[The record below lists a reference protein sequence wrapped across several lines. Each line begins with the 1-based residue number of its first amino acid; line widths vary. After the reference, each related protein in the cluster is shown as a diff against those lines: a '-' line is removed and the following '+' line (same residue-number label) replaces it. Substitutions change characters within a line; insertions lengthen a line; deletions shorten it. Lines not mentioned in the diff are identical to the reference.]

1 MKSIKNII
9 LIVLY
14 IFTSFGS
21 LNARNA
27 EDIIKQREVKKFNY
41 FLSTGLMKAVVI
53 NMQYGQA
60 EVISNSDRTAMKT
73 AEVFRVDLVFSDF
86 PSEYDMESL
95 NLKRIRLIQKLRP
108 DLVKDEKVQW
118 RLIRQMRCK
127 NAAEAK
133 TLFHGIVIHYR
144 PVQSKDIMEVD
155 TRFLLT
161 NLPVSDSIRSVEKL
175 RKLLVDTS
183 VIHIMNRNKKRW
195 KNMVVV
201 TDLTGSM
208 SPYASQVILWLK
220 LSSIDNK
227 VSSVTFFNDGDM
239 KHLKPIG
246 STGGIYMKRTTDYD
260 EIRELALITVRAGN
274 GGDGPENDCEALIA
288 TQKFNPNAKEMIL
301 IADNMAPIKDKVLIG
316 QILKPVRV
324 VLCGTTY
331 GINIE
336 YLNLARDTGGSV
348 HTMEKD
354 LTHLLEM
361 EEGKT
366 FSLNN
371 IVFKIVNNRII
382 QFSKT

>member
-1 MKSIKNII
+1 
-9 LIVLY
+9 
-14 IFTSFGS
+14 
-21 LNARNA
+21 
-27 EDIIKQREVKKFNY
+27 
-41 FLSTGLMKAVVI
+41 
-53 NMQYGQA
+53 
-60 EVISNSDRTAMKT
+60 
-73 AEVFRVDLVFSDF
+73 
-86 PSEYDMESL
+86 
-95 NLKRIRLIQKLRP
+95 
-108 DLVKDEKVQW
+108 
-118 RLIRQMRCK
+118 
-127 NAAEAK
+127 
-133 TLFHGIVIHYR
+133 
-144 PVQSKDIMEVD
+144 
-155 TRFLLT
+155 
-161 NLPVSDSIRSVEKL
+161 
-175 RKLLVDTS
+175 
-183 VIHIMNRNKKRW
+183 
-195 KNMVVV
+195 MVVV

-220 LSSIDNK
+220 LSSINNK

-354 LTHLLEM
+354 LTHLMEM

>member
-1 MKSIKNII
+1 MKSIKDII
-9 LIVLY
+9 LSALLTVIA
-14 IFTSFGS
+14 FGTIH
-21 LNARNA
+21 ARNA
-27 EDIIKQREVKKFNY
+27 EDIIKQREVKKLNY
-41 FLSTGLMKAVVI
+41 FLTTGLMKAVVI

-60 EVISNSDRTAMKT
+60 EVISNSDRAAMKS
-73 AEVFRVDLVFSDF
+73 AEVFRVDLVFSNF

-144 PVQSKDIMEVD
+144 PTQSKDITEVD
-155 TRFLLT
+155 TQFLLN
-161 NLPVSDSIRSVEKL
+161 NLPISDSIRSIKKL
-175 RKLLVDTS
+175 KKILVDTS
-183 VIHIMNRNKKRW
+183 VIHILNRNKNKW

-220 LSSIDNK
+220 LSSLGNK

-246 STGGIYMKRTTDYD
+246 ETGGIYMKRTTDYD
-260 EIRELALITVRAGN
+260 EIRELALMTVRAGN

-288 TQKFNPNAKEMIL
+288 TQKFSPSAKELIL
-301 IADNMAPIKDKVLIG
+301 IADNMAPIKDKELID
-316 QILKPVRV
+316 QIIKPVRV
-324 VLCGTTY
+324 VLCGTAY
-331 GINIE
+331 GINVE

-354 LTHLLEM
+354 LTHLMEM
-361 EEGKT
+361 EEGKK

-371 IVFKIVNNRII
+371 ITFKIVDNRIVQI
-382 QFSKT
+382 SKV

>member
-27 EDIIKQREVKKFNY
+27 EDIINQREVKKFNY

-161 NLPVSDSIRSVEKL
+161 NLPVSDSIRSVKKL

-274 GGDGPENDCEALIA
+274 GGDGPEND
-288 TQKFNPNAKEMIL
+288 
-301 IADNMAPIKDKVLIG
+301 
-316 QILKPVRV
+316 
-324 VLCGTTY
+324 
-331 GINIE
+331 
-336 YLNLARDTGGSV
+336 
-348 HTMEKD
+348 
-354 LTHLLEM
+354 
-361 EEGKT
+361 
-366 FSLNN
+366 
-371 IVFKIVNNRII
+371 
-382 QFSKT
+382 